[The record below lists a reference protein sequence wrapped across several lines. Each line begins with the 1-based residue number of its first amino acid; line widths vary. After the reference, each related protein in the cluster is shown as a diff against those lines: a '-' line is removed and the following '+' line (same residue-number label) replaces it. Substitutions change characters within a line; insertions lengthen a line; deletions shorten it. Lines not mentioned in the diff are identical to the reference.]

1 VNAGTTPPPR
11 WRAKRRPSVALRT
24 GLTLI
29 GVIALCVA
37 GAILLVWQSD
47 DSSEQESNAKD
58 IEPGK
63 TVVIT
68 PLEKTHSASNY
79 PINYSIGTLDP
90 RFGMDQATFNDII
103 QQAALTWETSAG
115 IALFRYDPEA
125 PFTIN
130 LIFDERQ
137 QRRLEE
143 KRLRA
148 TIADNGK
155 SFDELKNI
163 YDSQVELK
171 DQAQRQ
177 YDAAVSEY
185 HQRLNAH
192 NATVAMWNNAGGAP
206 RDTYEQLEQERA
218 LLDEMRKGV
227 ESRQAELNEI
237 VASINQLAAS
247 LNEMISKDN
256 LAITYYNGTFASSR
270 EFEKGAFD
278 GSQIAIYEFDEQSD
292 LRLTLVH
299 ELGHALGFGHV
310 NSPTA
315 VMYYK
320 QGQQDA
326 THIVLTQDDLRLVS
340 QRFGR
345 ANE

>member
-1 VNAGTTPPPR
+1 VNAGAPPPR
-11 WRAKRRPSVALRT
+11 LSSKTRPLVSLRT
-24 GLTLI
+24 GL
-29 GVIALCVA
+29 ALVGATAICVA
-37 GAILLVWQSD
+37 SAMLLVWSSD
-47 DSSEQESNAKD
+47 DPSEQDSHTKD
-58 IEPGK
+58 IKPGK
-63 TVVIT
+63 TVVTT
-68 PLEKTHSASNY
+68 PPERIHSPSSH
-79 PINYSIGTLDP
+79 PLTYSIGILDP
-90 RFGMDQATFNDII
+90 RFGIDQATLNEVI
-103 QQAALTWETSAG
+103 QEAALIWETSVG
-115 IALFRYDPEA
+115 IPLFRYDPEA
-125 PFTIN
+125 SLTIN

-137 QRRLEE
+137 QRRQEE

-148 TIADNGK
+148 AIADNGK

-171 DQAQRQ
+171 DQAQQQ

-218 LLDEMRKGV
+218 LLDEMRKGIDA
-227 ESRQAELNEI
+227 RQIELNGI

-247 LNEMISKDN
+247 LNELISKDN
-256 LAITYYNGTFASSR
+256 LAITYYNGAFASSR
-270 EFEKGAFD
+270 EFEKGVFD
-278 GSQIAIYEFDEQSD
+278 GSQIEIYEFDEHTD

-310 NSPTA
+310 NSPNA

-320 QGQQDA
+320 QGRQDA
-326 THIVLTQDDLRLVS
+326 THIVLTEDDLRLVS
-340 QRFGR
+340 QRFGPSH
-345 ANE
+345 E